1 MIVLNQLLFL
11 SISFFQL
18 LRVRNRVVACLVE
31 FHLQSLNL
39 MR

>member
-1 MIVLNQLLFL
+1 MVVLNQLLFL
-11 SISFFQL
+11 NISFFQL
-18 LRVRNRVVACLVE
+18 LGVHDRVVSCLVE